1 MKPVPTEDEM
11 GTGNPNPRHI
21 AREQE
26 SLDRQEI
33 VMRIHLLNKPYRI
46 VNENFHSNKLICE
59 AARAIRELNKD
70 TQRMIDEGKLADLS
84 LRLGE

>member
-1 MKPVPTEDEM
+1 M

-46 VNENFHSNKLICE
+46 VNEKLSFKQTHM
-59 AARAIRELNKD
+59 RSG
-70 TQRMIDEGKLADLS
+70 EGDP
-84 LRLGE
+84 RIE